1 MPKFKF
7 RLDSVINVKEIL
19 QKKIQK
25 EIFLIEKEINEQKQ
39 KRQKII
45 EEREKTRK
53 EIHGLLKVSMYQST
67 KMYDLQLEK
76 MIQSIEK
83 KIVLLY
89 EKKKEK
95 MKDLVE
101 KKKEHKILEVLKDNQ
116 QVTFLE
122 EEKKSELKELNEIAI
137 RNYNG
142 S

>member
-53 EIHGLLKVSMYQST
+53 EVLGFLKVSMYQST